1 MNRKFIGVFAILFII
16 VIFLLVFFS
25 FEGNQKKFVELLDK
39 LDNTEK
45 EVIEVK
51 NISGSNFQYINGRLF
66 TFNGEKLTSMDMEEN
81 LLWQKTFLVP
91 NLIFTNNTSKMCVY
105 NKEVGEVYVYNT
117 NGETLFELKLDKE
130 IFLVRLFEKGLSI
143 HSKDESKDQITFY
156 DYDGEIIKDL
166 NYNDTFLVN
175 YYMERDYIYTSEIIY
190 KTNGFQSNFIKLEND
205 NKSVELDLEN
215 QIPIRREKI
224 GSNFTYLTD
233 EGVIF
238 TKGDKIIWKKNYPI
252 IKDLLVDGEEVY
264 VLYGDNFEV
273 LNKSGEQLQK
283 FTLAL
288 NYNKIYQHGKYII
301 LVGDKDII
309 LYRHREEVAKFY
321 FLRKIKDINSQFND
335 LVLTLEDGVSVL
347 RIEDVVSKKEE

>member
-81 LLWQKTFLVP
+81 LLWQKTFLIP
-91 NLIFTNNTSKMCVY
+91 NLIFTNNTSKVCVY

-130 IFLVRLFEKGLSI
+130 IFLARLFEKGLSI
-143 HSKDESKDQITFY
+143 HSKDESNDQITFY

-224 GSNFTYLTD
+224 GSNFIYLTD

-238 TKGDKIIWKKNYPI
+238 TKG
-252 IKDLLVDGEEVY
+252 
-264 VLYGDNFEV
+264 
-273 LNKSGEQLQK
+273 
-283 FTLAL
+283 
-288 NYNKIYQHGKYII
+288 
-301 LVGDKDII
+301 
-309 LYRHREEVAKFY
+309 
-321 FLRKIKDINSQFND
+321 
-335 LVLTLEDGVSVL
+335 
-347 RIEDVVSKKEE
+347 